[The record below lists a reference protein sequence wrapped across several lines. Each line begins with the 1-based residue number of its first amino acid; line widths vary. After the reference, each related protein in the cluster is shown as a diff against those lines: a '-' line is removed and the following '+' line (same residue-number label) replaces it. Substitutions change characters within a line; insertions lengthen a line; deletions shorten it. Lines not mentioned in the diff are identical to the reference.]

1 MTKKIKAVGFMKHL
15 PIIEKDSFID
25 IDIEQPVA
33 KDHELLVEIDGISV
47 NPVDTFVRRDGQ
59 DDTSLSPKIIG
70 WDAVG
75 RVIGKGDQVSLFDI
89 GDRVWYAGDF
99 TKSGSNAAQQVI
111 DERLVGLAP
120 SNLPTS
126 QAAAIPLVG
135 LTAYE
140 ALFEQMRLPLTGNE
154 GKVLLI
160 INGAGGVGSIA
171 IQLAKLAGLTVIAT
185 ASKPASISW
194 VKQLGADYIIDH
206 HQDVV
211 RQVRDLG
218 YQYVD
223 YCLNLN
229 SLDLHFQAISEL
241 IKPDG
246 HIVAIGENK
255 KPIDLQDLKRKRA
268 SFSWEWMFS
277 KSYYQTDEMI
287 TQHEILTHL
296 SDLYQAEKLQVIAQK
311 TYSPINAQTMRQ
323 AHTDIESGLTVGKIT
338 LTGWDEQ
345 ANY

>member
-1 MTKKIKAVGFMKHL
+1 MTKTIKAVGFKKHL
-15 PIIEKDSFID
+15 PITEKESFID
-25 IDIEQPVA
+25 FELPQPAVQA
-33 KDHELLVEIDGISV
+33 HELLVAIDGVSV
-47 NPVDTFVRRDGQ
+47 NPIDTFVRREGNAEVY
-59 DDTSLSPKIIG
+59 TSPRIIG

-75 RVIGKGDQVSLFDI
+75 TVIDKGDQVSLFNI

-99 TKSGSNAAQQVI
+99 TKSGSNVSQQVI

-120 SNLPTS
+120 RNLPVS

-140 ALFEQMRLPLTGNE
+140 ALFEQMSLPLQDND
-154 GKVLLI
+154 GKTLLM

-185 ASKPASISW
+185 ASKPESISW
-194 VKQLGADYIIDH
+194 VKQLGADDIIDH

-211 RQVRDLG
+211 SQVRELG

-229 SLDLHFQAISEL
+229 SLDTHFQAIAEL

-255 KPIDLQDLKRKRA
+255 KPIDLQQLKRKRA

-277 KSYYQTDEMI
+277 KSYYQTDTMI
-287 TQHEILTHL
+287 SQHAILTHL
-296 SDLYQAEKLQVIAQK
+296 SDLYQAEKLQVITKK
-311 TYSPINAQTMRQ
+311 TYSPINAVNMRQ
-323 AHTDIESGLTVGKIT
+323 AHKDVESGLTVGKVT
-338 LTGWDEQ
+338 LTGWD
-345 ANY
+345 